1 MASVLPFAASL
12 HPFAASL
19 HPFVVSLSNH
29 ERPRQPN
36 TLENRHMSA
45 DPQLF
50 RIDPDNRESEKIAEV
65 EFASLG
71 FQERRDIQEWVA
83 ANPGILGE
91 DLLIIGKE
99 FSGFDRTDERL
110 DLLAVDADG
119 KLVVIE
125 LKRDDSGADAHWQ
138 AIKYAS
144 YLHRASADD
153 IIRMLAEYSGKS
165 EEDATSSLLQ
175 HLNADDLNALN
186 NDQRIIL
193 ASHRFAPEVTSAAL
207 WLNEKAPD
215 DNLISCV
222 QLTPYQDGEDGPL
235 YVQASRIIPVP
246 GVDEYIVG
254 IGESS
259 SDYVSVSPG
268 TSKLAQTFA
277 RNRQDEITR
286 FLRGVSNR
294 SIANLPFHLRP
305 DKTSR
310 WAGGSP
316 SHRYWHMWYSRPFWG
331 NWKMAYFVHLVP
343 EEEGPDEWRAWLG
356 LGFWDSEIEDLEQRL
371 EGLEVYDDQRF
382 HNKELHVSRVGSIS
396 DDSFANELCK
406 TIGHFITVVTP
417 KIDAIAD
424 DINE

>member
-1 MASVLPFAASL
+1 
-12 HPFAASL
+12 
-19 HPFVVSLSNH
+19 
-29 ERPRQPN
+29 
-36 TLENRHMSA
+36 MSA
-45 DPQLF
+45 EPQLF
-50 RIDPDNRESEKIAEV
+50 RINPENRESEKIAEV
-65 EFASLG
+65 DFARLG

-83 ANPGILGE
+83 ANPSILDD

-119 KLVVIE
+119 NLVVIE
-125 LKRDDSGADAHWQ
+125 LKRDDTGADAHWQ

-144 YLHRASADD
+144 YLQRASADD
-153 IIRMLAEYSGKS
+153 IIRMLAEYSETS
-165 EEDATSSLLQ
+165 EEDATNSLLQ

-207 WLNEKAPD
+207 WLNDKAPGD
-215 DNLISCV
+215 DLISCI
-222 QLTPYQDGEDGPL
+222 QLTPYQDGDDGPL

-246 GVDEYIVG
+246 GVDDYIIG

-259 SDYVSVSPG
+259 SEYISVSPR
-268 TSKLAQTFA
+268 TSKLAQTIA
-277 RNRQDEITR
+277 RNRHDEITR

-294 SIANLPFHLRP
+294 SIAGLPLDLRP

-316 SHRYWHMWYSRPFWG
+316 SHRYWHMWYSRPLWG
-331 NWKMAYFVHLVP
+331 NWKMAYFIHLVP

-356 LGFWDSEIEDLEQRL
+356 LGFWDSEVGDLEQRL
-371 EGLEVYDDQRF
+371 DDLNVFDDQRF
-382 HNKELHVSRVGSIS
+382 YNRELHVSRVGNVSE
-396 DDSFANELCK
+396 DSFADEISK
-406 TIGHFITVVTP
+406 TIRRFIEVVTP
-417 KIDAIAD
+417 KIDSISD

>member
-1 MASVLPFAASL
+1 
-12 HPFAASL
+12 
-19 HPFVVSLSNH
+19 
-29 ERPRQPN
+29 
-36 TLENRHMSA
+36 MSA
-45 DPQLF
+45 EPQLF
-50 RIDPDNRESEKIAEV
+50 RINPENRESEKIAEV

-83 ANPGILGE
+83 ANPEILGD

-119 KLVVIE
+119 DLVVIE
-125 LKRDDSGADAHWQ
+125 LKRDDTGADAHWQ

-144 YLHRASADD
+144 YLQRASADD
-153 IIRMLAEYSGKS
+153 IIRMLAEYSETS
-165 EEDATSSLLQ
+165 EDDATDRLLQ

-207 WLNEKAPD
+207 WLNEKAPS

-222 QLTPYQDGEDGPL
+222 QLTPYQDGDEGPL
-235 YVQASRIIPVP
+235 YVQASTIIPVP
-246 GVDEYIVG
+246 GVDDYIIS

-259 SDYVSVSPG
+259 GDNIPVSPG
-268 TSKLAQTFA
+268 TSKLAQTIA
-277 RNRQDEITR
+277 RNRHDEITR

-294 SIANLPFHLRP
+294 SIASLPFDRRP

-310 WAGGSP
+310 WAGGNP
-316 SHRYWHMWYSRPFWG
+316 SSRYWHLWYSRPFWG
-331 NWKMAYFVHLVP
+331 NWKMSYFIHLVR
-343 EEEGPDEWRAWLG
+343 EEKGPNEWRAWLG
-356 LGFWDSEIEDLEQRL
+356 LGFWNSEIEDLEQRL
-371 EGLEVYDDQRF
+371 EGLDVFEDQRF
-382 HNKELHVSRVGSIS
+382 ANGELHVSRVGNVSE
-396 DDSFANELCK
+396 DSFANEISKIIC
-406 TIGHFITVVTP
+406 HFIEVVTP
-417 KIDAIAD
+417 KIDSISD

>member
-1 MASVLPFAASL
+1 
-12 HPFAASL
+12 
-19 HPFVVSLSNH
+19 
-29 ERPRQPN
+29 
-36 TLENRHMSA
+36 MSA
-45 DPQLF
+45 EPQLF
-50 RIDPDNRESEKIAEV
+50 RINPENRESEKIAEV

-144 YLHRASADD
+144 YLQRASADD

-165 EEDATSSLLQ
+165 EEDATNSLLQ

-186 NDQRIIL
+186 NDERIIL

-207 WLNEKAPD
+207 WLNEKAPVED
-215 DNLISCV
+215 LISCV
-222 QLTPYQDGEDGPL
+222 QLTPYQDGNDGPL

-246 GVDEYIVG
+246 GVDEYIIS

-259 SDYVSVSPG
+259 NDKIPVRPG
-268 TSKLAQTFA
+268 TSKLAQTIA
-277 RNRQDEITR
+277 RNRHDEITR

-294 SIANLPFHLRP
+294 SIASLPFHLRP

-310 WAGGSP
+310 WAGGNP
-316 SHRYWHMWYSRPFWG
+316 SWRYWHMWYSRPFWG
-331 NWKMAYFVHLVP
+331 NWKMSYFIHLVR
-343 EEEGPDEWRAWLG
+343 EEEDQSEWQAWLG
-356 LGFWDSEIEDLEQRL
+356 LGYWDTDIDGLEQRL
-371 EGLEVYDDQRF
+371 KGLSVFDDQRF
-382 HNKELHVSRVGSIS
+382 HSNELHVSRVGKIS
-396 DDSFANELCK
+396 DDSFASELCK
-406 TIGHFITVVTP
+406 TIGRFIKLVTP

-424 DINE
+424 DSNE